1 MTTPNSDIARR
12 TDIAL
17 AQLEANGGLL
27 LPEQANRFIDFIQEQ
42 PTILAQARLER
53 MNAPTKRIH
62 RMGFANRIMRAARN
76 GTTDNGGPYGD
87 PGAGS
92 DSVRTYAGNTRYLD
106 EADRS
111 AVTTREIE
119 LVTKEVMAEVHIPYE
134 VLEDNI
140 EGESLESHIMRQM
153 AERAAIDLEDWALNA
168 DTLSADPYLALTDGF
183 LKQSVSN
190 VVDNVSAGISPDLF
204 EAGLLTMPQR
214 YLRVVGNLK
223 HFITVQDNIRYRA
236 NVAKRATGYGDSAL
250 TQDGQLVAYGV
261 PVEPAPLM
269 PVATGL
275 FTFPSNMIFGI
286 QRAITV
292 ETDKDIRAREII
304 IVLTARVDCLF
315 DEEEAVVKYT
325 NV

>member
-1 MTTPNSDIARR
+1 MPTSNSEIARR

-42 PTILAQARLER
+42 PTILRQARVER
-53 MNAPTKRIH
+53 MNAPTKKIN
-62 RMGFANRIMRAARN
+62 RMGFATRIMRAARN

-87 PGAGS
+87 PGAGD
-92 DSVRTYAGNTRYLD
+92 DSGRAFAGNTRYLD

-111 AVTTREIE
+111 AVTTRQIE
-119 LVTKEVMAEVHIPYE
+119 LTTKEVMAEVHIPYE

-140 EGESLESHIMRQM
+140 EGQSLEQHIMRQM
-153 AERAAIDLEDWALNA
+153 AERSAIDLEDWVLNA
-168 DTLSADPYLALTDGF
+168 DISSGDAYLALTDGF
-183 LKQSVSN
+183 LKQATTN

-250 TQDGQLVAYGV
+250 TGDGQLVAYGV
-261 PVEPAPLM
+261 PVEPSPLM
-269 PVATGL
+269 PTSVGL

-286 QRAITV
+286 QRQITV

-315 DEEEAVVKYT
+315 DEEEAVVKYI
-325 NV
+325 NI